1 MVQGSC
7 KTYFNG
13 RNPKFLNTPAGFLI
27 GEHFVKSV
35 QNDSYQVD
43 YSHPLGK
50 TILLVNHMWREQ
62 QYYAHVTMY
71 QAQIN
76 PEKVNDNFKNFRN
89 AFWPHLVKYE
99 KKQEAIAKKKLLKET
114 EKGLISFRPQIMDKK
129 SIKRLNRDI
138 SEGGIEK
145 FMPKP
150 RERK

>member
-1 MVQGSC
+1 
-7 KTYFNG
+7 
-13 RNPKFLNTPAGFLI
+13 
-27 GEHFVKSV
+27 
-35 QNDSYQVD
+35 
-43 YSHPLGK
+43 
-50 TILLVNHMWREQ
+50 MWREQ